1 MRALIAVLVLIF
13 SLQSW
18 TKAENI
24 SESEIEGLTIYSNL
38 LDQAEKLGVTK
49 EFILKRKFP
58 FYPNSERIG
67 LLRFKNRGTF
77 QITIAFNLQWI
88 QKIIKYTP
96 SLEYWKK
103 IQKQK
108 KSV

>member
-24 SESEIEGLTIYSNL
+24 SDFEIEGLSIYSNL
-38 LDQAEKLGVTK
+38 LDQTEKLGVTK
-49 EFILKRKFP
+49 EFILKKKFK
-58 FYPNSERIG
+58 FYPNSKRIG

-77 QITIAFNLQWI
+77 EICFL
-88 QKIIKYTP
+88 TP
-96 SLEYWKK
+96 VILAINGPSF
-103 IQKQK
+103 
-108 KSV
+108 SSSTS